1 MRRLASFWNLVQNE
15 NMKIYRRISTWIML
29 GITVVIPLL
38 FTIAFVLMTE
48 DNNANNWEAMMLE
61 SQILFLLITIFAVVK
76 SSETVAGEFSRGTI
90 KLLLI
95 RPWSRSAILLS
106 KFISILLFAL
116 LFTVVSF
123 AVTWLAN
130 VVAFGYTANPAN
142 LISEQSPLAGGSPW
156 AYALRYYLDEFITLV
171 VIVTFGFML
180 SSAFRSSG
188 LAIGLSLFLLFSGT
202 MISGLLSLTDKAW
215 VKYVLFPHLG
225 LSTYL
230 NGGMPVPNHP
240 TTYAFSLGVLAVY
253 FVIFNVISWT
263 VFTKRDVSA

>member
-1 MRRLASFWNLVQNE
+1 MRPLASFWNLVLNE

-38 FTIAFVLMTE
+38 FTVAFALLAKE
-48 DNNANNWEAMMLE
+48 ENANNWEAMMLE
-61 SQILFLLITIFAVVK
+61 SQIVFLLITIFAVVK
-76 SSETVAGEFSRGTI
+76 SSESVAGEFSRGTI

-106 KFISILLFAL
+106 KFISIVLFAL

-130 VVAFGYTANPAN
+130 VIAFGYTAHPAN
-142 LISEQSPLAGGSPW
+142 LISDQSPLAGSSPW

-171 VIVTFGFML
+171 VVVTFGFML

-188 LAIGLSLFLLFSGT
+188 LAIGLSLFLLFAGS
-202 MISGLLSLTDKAW
+202 MITGLLSLTDQAW
-215 VKYVLFPHLG
+215 IKYVLFPHLG
-225 LSTYL
+225 LSVYL
-230 NGGMPVPNHP
+230 NGGVPLSEYP

-253 FVIFNVISWT
+253 FVIFNIISWT